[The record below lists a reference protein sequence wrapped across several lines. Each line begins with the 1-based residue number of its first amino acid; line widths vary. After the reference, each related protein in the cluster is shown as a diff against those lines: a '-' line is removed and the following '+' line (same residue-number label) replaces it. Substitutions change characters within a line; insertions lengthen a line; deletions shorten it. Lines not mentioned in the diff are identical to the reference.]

1 MTAGFVAAILGGFE
15 GTLDTVLERL
25 AEGDLRREIEA
36 LQQHIAE
43 KREQLE
49 RKDAPERL
57 GSQSHSRN
65 RTEFSDGSSPSK
77 GACRTASTTTRRR
90 HSAPGD
96 AGGRREGNVP
106 R

>member
-15 GTLDTVLERL
+15 GTLDAVVERL

-49 RKDAPERL
+49 RQDTTERL
-57 GSQSHSRN
+57 
-65 RTEFSDGSSPSK
+65 
-77 GACRTASTTTRRR
+77 AS
-90 HSAPGD
+90 
-96 AGGRREGNVP
+96 
-106 R
+106 